1 MSDEEKKALSLERRD
16 GRYEIRGKEIWNV
29 D

>member
-1 MSDEEKKALSLERRD
+1 MSEEKKKALSLGRRD
-16 GRYEIRGKEIWNV
+16 GRYEIRDKEIWSL